1 MPFNTQPNPNYRA
14 YMQIVIGLQDDVI
27 TPWES
32 LSVLREDMSPQQ
44 NIEIHL
50 LNTMAHT
57 YPIEIFEKEVKEFFE
72 VKGGSHTGR

>member
-1 MPFNTQPNPNYRA
+1 
-14 YMQIVIGLQDDVI
+14 MQVVIGLQDDVI

-72 VKGGSHTGR
+72 VKGVSHTSR

>member
-1 MPFNTQPNPNYRA
+1 
-14 YMQIVIGLQDDVI
+14 
-27 TPWES
+27 
-32 LSVLREDMSPQQ
+32 MSPQQ

-72 VKGGSHTGR
+72 VKGVSHTSR